1 MKPVNLETQIE
12 IIYLCLFVFVP
23 IDFEVNMSE
32 LIQAVLESEEKN
44 DLRAFLSQL
53 RQQDKNY
60 LLRNDILYV
69 YSEYCAK
76 NEKPEELYTFS
87 LLGKLLYYTQEIIQE
102 DSNFCFIIRPQI
114 ASQEVYRLT
123 ADLSV
128 EAMTVQELLDLR
140 DRLVNKYHPNEGD
153 LLELDF
159 GPFYDYTPVIR
170 DPKNIGKGVQYLNR
184 YLSSKLFQDPKQ
196 WLESLFSFL
205 RLHQYNGIQLLI
217 NNRIQSQQQLSQQ
230 VKKAIAFVTERP
242 SDELYDEFRFQLQTM
257 GFEPGWGNTAQRVQE
272 TLNIL
277 DELIDSPD
285 PQTLEAFISR
295 VPMIFRIVLVSA
307 HGWFGQ
313 EGVLGRPDTGGQVV
327 YVLDQARNLE
337 KQLQEDVL
345 LAGLDGL
352 NVKPKV
358 IILSRL
364 IPHSDGTLCNQ
375 RLEKVHSTDNAW
387 ILRVPLRDFNP
398 NMTQNWI
405 SRFEFWPYLETFAID
420 SERELLAEF
429 QGKPDLI
436 VGNYTDGNLVA
447 FLLARRMKVTQCNI
461 AHALEKSK
469 YLFSNLYWQDLDE
482 KYHFSLQFTADLIA
496 MNAANFVVS
505 STYQEIVGTPD
516 SVGQYESYKCFTMPE
531 LYHVVNGIELF
542 SPKFNVVPP
551 GVNENYYFPYTRV
564 QERVESDRLRL
575 DEMLFTLEDSSQI
588 FGQLDDPNKRPI
600 FSMARLDR
608 IKNLTGL
615 AECFGQSKD
624 LQEHCNLILVAGKLR
639 TEESDD
645 NEERD
650 EIIKLYHIIDEY
662 NLHGKIRWLG
672 VRLSKSDSGEIYR
685 VIADRKGIFVQPALF
700 EAFGLTILESMIS
713 GLPNFATQFGGP
725 LEIIQDKVNGFYI
738 NPTNLTETATK
749 ILYFVTKCEQNPE
762 YWEAISQKAIDRVY
776 TTYTWKI
783 HTTKLL
789 SLARIYGFWNFI
801 SKENREDLLRY
812 LESLFYLIYKPRA
825 QQLLEQHKYR

>member
-1 MKPVNLETQIE
+1 
-12 IIYLCLFVFVP
+12 
-23 IDFEVNMSE
+23 MSE
-32 LIQAVLESEEKN
+32 LIQAILDSEERS
-44 DLRAFLSQL
+44 DLRNFVSQL
-53 RQQDKNY
+53 RHKEQKY
-60 LLRNDILYV
+60 LLRNDILHEYR
-69 YSEYCAK
+69 EYCSK
-76 NEKPEELYTFS
+76 SEKPDTFYAYS
-87 LLGKLLYYTQEIIQE
+87 RLGKLIYYTQEIIQE
-102 DSNFCFIIRPQI
+102 DSNTCFIIRSKI
-114 ASQEVYRLT
+114 ASQEIYLLT
-123 ADLSV
+123 ADLDV
-128 EAMTVQELLDLR
+128 ESMTVQELLDLR
-140 DRLVNKYHPNEGD
+140 DRFVNKFHPQEGD

-159 GPFYDYTPVIR
+159 GPFYDYSPVIR
-170 DPKNIGKGVQYLNR
+170 DPKNIGKGVQFLNR

-196 WLESLFSFL
+196 WLESLFNFL
-205 RLHQYNGIQLLI
+205 RLHQYNGVQLLI
-217 NNRIQSQQQLSQQ
+217 NQYIQTQEQLSQQ
-230 VKKAIAFVTERP
+230 VKKALAVVSQRP
-242 SDELYDEFRFQLQTM
+242 SDEPYEQFRLQLQMM
-257 GFEPGWGNTAQRVQE
+257 GFEPGWGNTAGRVQD

-295 VPMIFRIVLVSA
+295 IPMIFRIVLVSA

-327 YVLDQARNLE
+327 YVLDQAKNLE
-337 KQLQEDVL
+337 KQLQEDAI
-345 LAGLDGL
+345 LAGLEGL
-352 NVKPKV
+352 NVQPKV
-358 IILSRL
+358 IILTRL
-364 IPHSDGTLCNQ
+364 IPNSDGTLCNQ
-375 RLEKVHSTDNAW
+375 RLEKVHGTENAW

-420 SERELLAEF
+420 AERELLAEF
-429 QGKPDLI
+429 QGRPDLI

-447 FLLARRMKVTQCNI
+447 FLLARRMKITQCNI

-469 YLFSNLYWQDLDE
+469 YLFSNLYWQDLDD

-496 MNAANFVVS
+496 MNAANFIIS

-516 SVGQYESYKCFTMPE
+516 SIGQYESYKCFSMPE

-551 GVNENYYFPYTRV
+551 GVNENAYFPYTRT
-564 QERVESDRLRL
+564 EDRVESDRDRIA
-575 DEMLFTLEDSSQI
+575 EMLFTLEDPSQI
-588 FGQLDDPNKRPI
+588 FGKLDDPNKRPI

-615 AECFGQSKD
+615 AECFGRSKD

-639 TEESDD
+639 VEESDD

-650 EIIKLYHIIDEY
+650 EIVKLYHIIDEY

-672 VRLSKSDSGEIYR
+672 VRLSKTDSGEIYR
-685 VIADRKGIFVQPALF
+685 VIADHQGIFVQPALF
-700 EAFGLTILESMIS
+700 EAFGLTILEAMIS
-713 GLPNFATQFGGP
+713 GLPTFATQFGGP
-725 LEIIQDKVNGFYI
+725 LEIIQDKINGFYI
-738 NPTNLTETATK
+738 NPTDLEETAQK
-749 ILYFVTKCEQNPE
+749 ILEFVIKCQQNPQ
-762 YWEAISQKAIDRVY
+762 YWETVSQQAINRVFS
-776 TTYTWKI
+776 TYTWKI

-812 LESLFYLIYKPRA
+812 LEALFYLIYKPRA
-825 QQLLEQHKYR
+825 QQLLEQHQYR